1 MVPTS
6 DEDRPPADDIAE
18 VRELL
23 RVGGWRSMTELLFT
37 LIEPESFG
45 DIPAP
50 AAQGAR
56 CQTCDYWE
64 RLDGGREADDTE
76 SARTA
81 KLEPHGRRA
90 AGRRLRDAGLA

>member
-1 MVPTS
+1 
-6 DEDRPPADDIAE
+6 
-18 VRELL
+18 
-23 RVGGWRSMTELLFT
+23 MTELLFT

-64 RLDGGREADDTE
+64 RLDGGREADDTG
-76 SARTA
+76 
-81 KLEPHGRRA
+81 PRA
-90 AGRRLRDAGLA
+90 A